1 MLMQR
6 ADVPSSEITPSD
18 LYLRRR
24 EFVAMLAAAIAAS
37 MGAIGCEV
45 RVAAAQQR
53 RKLAVASTMVTT
65 SDALTLRDA
74 VTGYNNFYEF
84 GEDKDDPARY
94 ADVFNPVPWT
104 VEVTGECS
112 KPGRY
117 TLEDILRP
125 HPLEER
131 VYRMRC
137 VEGWSM
143 VIPWVGFPL
152 RDLLRRL
159 EPSGNARFVEFTTVV
174 RPQEMVGQRQ
184 RFPAILPWPYREGL
198 RIDEAMHPL
207 TLMAVG
213 LYGETLLN
221 QNGAPLR
228 LVVPWKYGFKGIKSI
243 VKISF
248 VRTQPTTTWQQEWP
262 EAYGFY
268 SNVNPAVNHPRYSQ
282 SQERRIGEFRRRPTL
297 MFNGYAEQVA
307 QLYSGMDLR
316 KLY

>member
-1 MLMQR
+1 MLMTR
-6 ADVPSSEITPSD
+6 ADVPSSEMTPRD
-18 LYLRRR
+18 IYLRRR

-37 MGAIGCEV
+37 MGAIGCEAP
-45 RVAAAQQR
+45 VAAAQQR
-53 RKLAVASTMVTT
+53 RRLAVASTMVTT
-65 SDALTLRDA
+65 SDALTPNDA

-104 VEVTGECS
+104 VEVTGECA

-117 TLEDILRP
+117 TLEDLIRP

-152 RDLLRRL
+152 RDLLRRF

-207 TLMAVG
+207 TLVAVG
-213 LYGETLLN
+213 VYGETLLN

-248 VRTQPTTTWQQEWP
+248 LRNQPMTTWQQEWP

-268 SNVNPAVNHPRYSQ
+268 SNVNPAVAHPRFSQ
-282 SQERRIGEFRRRPTL
+282 SSERRIGEFFRRPTL

-307 QLYSGMDLR
+307 SMYSGMDLR
-316 KLY
+316 RFY

>member
-1 MLMQR
+1 MLMKR
-6 ADVPSSEITPSD
+6 ADVPSSEITPRD
-18 LYLRRR
+18 VYLRRR
-24 EFVAMLAAAIAAS
+24 EFVAMFAAAIAAS
-37 MGAIGCEV
+37 MGAVGREA

-65 SDALTLRDA
+65 SDALTPHD
-74 VTGYNNFYEF
+74 VITGYNNFYEF
-84 GEDKDDPARY
+84 GEDKEDPARY

-104 VEVTGECS
+104 VEVTGECT

-117 TLEDILRP
+117 TFEDILGP

-143 VIPWVGFPL
+143 VIPWAGFPL
-152 RDLLRRL
+152 RDLLRRF
-159 EPSGNARFVEFTTVV
+159 EPSGNARFVEFTTVA

-207 TLMAVG
+207 TLIAVG

-248 VRTQPTTTWQQEWP
+248 VRNQPSTTWQQEWP

-316 KLY
+316 KFY

>member
-1 MLMQR
+1 MLMKR

-18 LYLRRR
+18 IYLRRR
-24 EFVAMLAAAIAAS
+24 EFVAMFAAAIAAS
-37 MGAIGCEV
+37 IGAIGREA

-65 SDALTLRDA
+65 SDALTPHDA

-104 VEVTGECS
+104 VEVTGECT

-152 RDLLRRL
+152 RDLLRRF

-248 VRTQPTTTWQQEWP
+248 LRGQPTTTWQQEWP

-316 KLY
+316 KFY

>member
-1 MLMQR
+1 MLLKHPDTR
-6 ADVPSSEITPSD
+6 SSEITPANI
-18 LYLRRR
+18 YLRRR
-24 EFVAMLAAAIAAS
+24 EFLAMCAAVAAS
-37 MGAIGCEV
+37 IGVMGRETP
-45 RVAAAQQR
+45 VAAAQQR
-53 RKLAVASTMVTT
+53 RKLAVASKMVTT
-65 SDALTLRDA
+65 TDALTPYDA
-74 VTGYNNFYEF
+74 ITGYNNFYEF

-94 ADVFNPVPWT
+94 ADAFNPVPWT
-104 VEVTGECS
+104 VDVTGDCA

-117 TLEDILRP
+117 TLEDLLRP
-125 HPLEER
+125 HPLEQR

-152 RDLLRRL
+152 RDLLRRF

-174 RPQEMVGQRQ
+174 RPQEMIGQRQ
-184 RFPAILPWPYREGL
+184 RFPAILPWPYKEAL
-198 RIDEAMHPL
+198 RIDEATHPL

-213 LYGETLLN
+213 VYGETLLN

-248 VRTQPTTTWQQEWP
+248 VRDQPTTTWQQEWP

-268 SNVNPAVNHPRYSQ
+268 SNVNPAVPHPRYSQ
-282 SQERRIGEFRRRPTL
+282 SYERRIGEFRRRPTL
-297 MFNGYAEQVA
+297 MFNGYGEQVA
-307 QLYSGMDLR
+307 SLYSGMDLR
-316 KLY
+316 RFY

>member
-1 MLMQR
+1 MLVKQVGIR
-6 ADVPSSEITPSD
+6 SSDITPAH

-24 EFVAMLAAAIAAS
+24 EFVAMFGAVAAS
-37 MGAIGCEV
+37 FGVIGREA
-45 RVAAAQQR
+45 RIAAAQQR
-53 RKLAVASTMVTT
+53 RTLAIASKMVTT
-65 SDALTLRDA
+65 TDAPTPYDA
-74 VTGYNNFYEF
+74 ITGYNNFYEF
-84 GEDKDDPARY
+84 GEDKGDPARY
-94 ADVFNPVPWT
+94 ADVFNPLPWT
-104 VEVTGECS
+104 VEVTGDCT

-117 TLEDILRP
+117 TLDDILRP

-152 RDLLRRL
+152 RDLLRRF
-159 EPSGNARFVEFTTVV
+159 EPGGNARFVEFTTVM

-184 RFPAILPWPYREGL
+184 RFPAILPWPYTEGL

-243 VKISF
+243 MKISF
-248 VRTQPTTTWQQEWP
+248 VRNQPTTTWQQEWP

-316 KLY
+316 KFY